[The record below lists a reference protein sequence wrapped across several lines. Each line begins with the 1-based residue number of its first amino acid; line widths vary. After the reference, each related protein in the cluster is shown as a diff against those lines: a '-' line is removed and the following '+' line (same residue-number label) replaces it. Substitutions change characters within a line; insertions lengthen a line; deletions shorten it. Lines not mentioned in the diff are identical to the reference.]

1 MSAETER
8 LSLEPLDVG
17 ETPAGIRSVGQIG
30 CATTT
35 EGDAV
40 RAYLVQIGR
49 VPLLTASEERELCR
63 RLEVAR
69 AALAAALLA
78 ESLSSGAVT
87 ALSVAIRRGT
97 ASSDDLLQS
106 PEGGSLSAIE
116 VDKAIGRLGRA
127 SRRAAGLARI
137 DDAIA
142 NRALSS
148 SCRQELRCRADR
160 LLDAIGRT
168 LVEVPLHPG
177 VVETLA
183 GDAAAG
189 GRDTEAVRR
198 VQIRLEALRALKRRL
213 VEANLR
219 LVVSVARRYRQSDLS
234 LLDLVQEGN
243 LGLLKAVDRFQYRRG
258 FKFSTYATWW
268 IRQAITRA
276 IAQTGRTVRLPV
288 HTVEALNRVEVSRRK
303 LKDLGHDPTVE
314 DIAARVCLHPRKV
327 TRLLQS
333 GAPVV
338 SLDAP
343 TPGDAVVGDFI
354 ADAAASSP
362 DAPLIEQ
369 DVLRQVTAA
378 LQSLDARERRVLE
391 LRYGITNSREHT
403 LQEIA
408 DRLGC
413 TREAVRQTE
422 KRAINRLRGR
432 RRWTRPRRIAA

>member
-1 MSAETER
+1 MLAETER
-8 LSLEPLDVG
+8 SSPEPLNVG
-17 ETPAGIRSVGQIG
+17 ETPAGIGSVGQTV
-30 CATTT
+30 CVATT

-63 RLEVAR
+63 RLER
-69 AALAAALLA
+69 GHAALAAALLA
-78 ESLSSGAVT
+78 ESSSRGAVT
-87 ALSVAIRRGT
+87 ALSAAIRLGT
-97 ASSDDLLQS
+97 SSPDDLLQS

-127 SRRAAGLARI
+127 SRRATGLARI

-148 SCRQELRCRADR
+148 SCRQELRRRADK

-183 GDAAAG
+183 RDAALG
-189 GRDTEAVRR
+189 GRKAEAVRR
-198 VQIRLEALRALKRRL
+198 VQIRLDTLHALKRRL

-219 LVVSVARRYRQSDLS
+219 LVVSMARRYRQSDLS

-288 HTVEALNRVEVSRRK
+288 HTVEALNRIEASRRK

-314 DIAARVCLHPRKV
+314 AIATQVSMPLQKV
-327 TRLLQS
+327 MRLLQS

-338 SLDAP
+338 HS
-343 TPGDAVVGDFI
+343 
-354 ADAAASSP
+354 
-362 DAPLIEQ
+362 
-369 DVLRQVTAA
+369 
-378 LQSLDARERRVLE
+378 
-391 LRYGITNSREHT
+391 T
-403 LQEIA
+403 L
-408 DRLGC
+408 
-413 TREAVRQTE
+413 
-422 KRAINRLRGR
+422 
-432 RRWTRPRRIAA
+432 